1 MRPYV
6 DSLLSDDRD
15 SGQAMILYAANL
27 VFVMLLGICGAN
39 VATLVFA
46 RTAMREAEITVRTA
60 LGASRGRI
68 SAQLFAEAL
77 VLSGVAALAGLAAAR
92 SVGLWGSTMLIEG
105 AQDSPGR
112 SGGTMG

>member
-1 MRPYV
+1 MFV
-6 DSLLSDDRD
+6 FLL
-15 SGQAMILYAANL
+15 A
-27 VFVMLLGICGAN
+27 ICGAN

-46 RTAMREAEITVRTA
+46 RTAMREAELTVRTA

-77 VLSGVAALAGLAAAR
+77 VLSGIAALVGLAAAR
-92 SVGLWGSTMLIEG
+92 FIGRGEHASSSKPRN
-105 AQDSPGR
+105 SPGR